1 MEAFAIS
8 AAASFITGVGHSATI
23 KVAGQLF
30 ISLET
35 VIASDIKHPD
45 LKKILNELDVK
56 ASLST
61 IRALLEDLKPIL
73 PYCGHTIKVCFD
85 NLNNSVTSIQQELE
99 IVEQK
104 CEKHNKSYWSYLYTY
119 PDVKKELHKITE
131 LKTIMD
137 SRIDLVTKSATI
149 ELQMASY
156 NKRNNIKHNQQII
169 EKQIQRQIQE
179 HDKVEYVI
187 DDSEYVLVESITE
200 TQ

>member
-1 MEAFAIS
+1 MEALAIS
-8 AAASFITGVGHSATI
+8 AAASFISGVTHSAAI

-35 VIASDIKHPD
+35 VIAADIKHPD
-45 LKKILNELDVK
+45 LKKALKELDIN
-56 ASLST
+56 ASLTT
-61 IRALLEDLKPIL
+61 IKALLEDLKPLL
-73 PYCGHTIKVCFD
+73 PYCGSTMRICFD
-85 NLNNSVTSIQQELE
+85 NLNNSVISIQTQLK
-99 IVEQK
+99 IVKQK